1 MTLATLNREKTSSKE
16 KRGEPKMR
24 RKTEKKKK
32 KLSMDP
38 LKLFPS
44 ATLMASRNLIH
55 QKPKAINCAD
65 GTYTF

>member
-1 MTLATLNREKTSSKE
+1 
-16 KRGEPKMR
+16 MR